1 MEDILVK
8 ELPKEY
14 EEKYS
19 EIIKDYKIKEIYYI
33 EDENKLLNL
42 NDFKIDDYTM
52 RMSKSLKTLLPIKK
66 YFTIVL
72 EMKSRENIKEPYWNF
87 RIQLLDKLVENKNQ
101 EAWIEENN

>member
-87 RIQLLDKLVENKNQ
+87 KIQLLDKLVENKNQ
-101 EAWIEENN
+101 EA

>member
-101 EAWIEENN
+101 EA